1 MARILMVDDD
11 PIALKQMRRILGKE
25 GHQVRGYTSPLKGLN
40 SLKTQGCD
48 LLVTDLR
55 MAEMDGLEL
64 LQAAKRECPLL
75 EVILVTGYPSLD
87 GAVEAVKSGAYH
99 YLAKPFSP
107 DQLRS
112 TVEQALAVRELKAGW
127 DGAAGPA
134 GEPLPAPLLLG
145 KCPKMAL
152 VDTLIRQIAP
162 TECNV
167 LITGES
173 GTGKEVVAK
182 SIHARS
188 ARRSG
193 PFVALNCGGLNPEL
207 VANELFGHEKDAFTG
222 ARSRK
227 IGLIETANGGTLFL
241 DEIGEMAE
249 SMQVKLLRVL
259 QERELFRVGGT
270 QAVPVDLRIIAATA
284 RDLTAA
290 VVQGAFRQDLYY
302 RINVVN
308 IKLPPLRE
316 RREDIG
322 LLTYHMLGKAN
333 ARTAKRIENISAAA
347 LKLLQ
352 EYSFPGNVRELEN
365 ILERA
370 AALCS
375 GNTIQVAHL
384 PPDLA
389 TLQLLPLGSGNPQP
403 LLKLDELEEEYIR
416 HVLQLTGGMR
426 AEAAQMLG
434 IDRSSL
440 WRKMKKYGIE

>member
-1 MARILMVDDD
+1 MAKILMVDDD

-25 GHQVRGYTSPLKGLN
+25 GHQVSGFTSPLKGLN
-40 SLKTQGCD
+40 ALKTQGFD

-64 LQAAKRECPLL
+64 LQAAKRESPLL

-107 DQLRS
+107 DQLRA
-112 TVEQALAVRELKAGW
+112 TVAQALAVSELKAGW
-127 DGAAGPA
+127 DMAVGAAGK
-134 GEPLPAPLLLG
+134 PLPVPLLLG

-152 VDTLIRQIAP
+152 VDTLIHQIAP

-173 GTGKEVVAK
+173 GTGKELVAK

-188 ARRSG
+188 ARRAG
-193 PFVALNCGGLNPEL
+193 PFVALNCGGLSPEL
-207 VANELFGHEKDAFTG
+207 VTNELFGHEKDAFTG
-222 ARSRK
+222 ARSRQ
-227 IGLIETANGGTLFL
+227 IGLIETANRGTLFL

-249 SMQVKLLRVL
+249 SMQIKLLRVL

-270 QAVPVDLRIIAATA
+270 QAVPVDLRVIAATA

-333 ARTAKRIENISAAA
+333 ARTGKRIENISPAA

-384 PPDLA
+384 PSDLA
-389 TLQLLPLGSGNPQP
+389 TLQLLPLGGGSRQP

-426 AEAAQMLG
+426 TEAAQMLG